1 MTDVDHATHAT
12 PATKKLRWAPVGMGW
27 PAVWAWW
34 VGFATILV
42 WPLGPAAIVLGVW
55 AMVDVRRN
63 GGKGLMRGMFAV
75 FVGVLATIA
84 AYTLW
89 SVSDQLSHNP

>member
-1 MTDVDHATHAT
+1 
-12 PATKKLRWAPVGMGW
+12 
-27 PAVWAWW
+27 
-34 VGFATILV
+34 
-42 WPLGPAAIVLGVW
+42 
-55 AMVDVRRN
+55 MVDVRRN